1 MILFKYL
8 WAEFAKVFAMCFAGL
23 MTIYLVI
30 DFFEKLRRFM
40 KFDAHLFDVLHY
52 FVLRMPSITFQIAPL
67 AVLMATLLAFGLLT
81 RNREITA
88 MRACGVS
95 LLRIASPFL
104 VFGAGLSV
112 VLLVI
117 SWLVIPLATTYAE
130 YVRNVT
136 IEKKSPTTLKT
147 THPWLQVRGPAL
159 MNVET
164 VDVGGRRLQG
174 VRLYRLTSDFRL
186 TGIVEA
192 KWADYTDLD
201 GQTGAWTLHDGIE
214 RTFRANGSIA
224 RRQFDTAPLPLS
236 QAPQDFESWL
246 MADTESMN
254 LNDLGAYISRLQRDG
269 YSFGR
274 LLTDYHARI
283 AFPLVSVIMVCV
295 GIALSLRRMGTRGA
309 GIAVGIGQAMLVGF
323 FYWVTHSV
331 AVALGHSGVLAP
343 IMAGW
348 TANLVFLSL
357 GLYLLL
363 RVRY

>member
-40 KFDAHLFDVLHY
+40 KFDAHLIDILHY
-52 FVLRMPSITFQIAPL
+52 FALRMPSITFQIAPL

-104 VFGAGLSV
+104 VFGVGLSI
-112 VLLVI
+112 VLLVM
-117 SWLVIPLATTYAE
+117 SWVVIPIAATSAE

-136 IEKKSPTTLKT
+136 IEKKSPTTMKAT
-147 THPWLQVRGPAL
+147 RPWLQVRGPAL
-159 MNVET
+159 LNVDT
-164 VDVGGRRLQG
+164 VEVGGRRLQG
-174 VRLYRLTSDFRL
+174 VRLYRLSPEFRL

-192 KWADYTDLD
+192 AWADYTEIDSTS
-201 GQTGAWTLHDGIE
+201 GSWTLHDGLE
-214 RTFRANGSIA
+214 RRFRPDGTIDH
-224 RRQFDTAPLPLS
+224 RRFDSAPLPLS

-246 MADTESMN
+246 VVETESMQ
-254 LNDLGAYISRLQRDG
+254 LNDLAAYITRLQRDG

-363 RVRY
+363 KVRY